1 MKQWSTFRVSG
12 KCKWKQWA
20 MSTHLWE
27 GPKSRTLATPNADED
42 VEQHKLS
49 FSAGGNAE

>member
-1 MKQWSTFRVSG
+1 MKQCSTFRVSG

-27 GPKSRTLATPNADED
+27 CPKSRTLTPNADQD

-49 FSAGGNAE
+49 FPAGGNAK